1 MAISVELQQFLGF
14 AVMPGEL
21 SIGEAA
27 SIEGQVVTGAGDV
40 LGASL
45 KRFTVE
51 ATLKGLR
58 GDDADRLITDAADGR
73 ISILRGDPNILDEFE
88 MGAFKLASPVLVR
101 AVPASEITVETRR
114 LVDISVAI
122 EDTIYQ

>member
-27 SIEGQVVTGAGDV
+27 SIEGQVVTGAGEV

-58 GDDADRLITDAADGR
+58 GQDADRLIFDAADGR
-73 ISILRGDPNILDEFE
+73 ISILRGEPEIIEDFE
-88 MGAFKLASPVLVR
+88 IGAFKLASPVLVK
-101 AVPASEITVETRR
+101 AVPASEITIDRNR
-114 LVDISVAI
+114 LVDISVVI
-122 EDTIYQ
+122 EDTVYQ